1 MRDRDKVSREISSFC
16 GTNNLKRNELS
27 RPVGGKEDGNAPS
40 VSLAFPPVGWHS
52 TLVHE
57 GQTTTVCACEKTV
70 VMAKQPE
77 KKRVKHEY
85 YDRDGLQ
92 MYKPGHLTSI
102 KYELGDCTRRLS
114 LCCLA

>member
-1 MRDRDKVSREISSFC
+1 MKQ
-16 GTNNLKRNELS
+16 
-27 RPVGGKEDGNAPS
+27 DGNAPS

-70 VMAKQPE
+70 VIAKQP
-77 KKRVKHEY
+77 KQQQQKKRKRVKHEY
-85 YDRDGLQ
+85 YDRGIWHIKL
-92 MYKPGHLTSI
+92 KHIPGHLTSI